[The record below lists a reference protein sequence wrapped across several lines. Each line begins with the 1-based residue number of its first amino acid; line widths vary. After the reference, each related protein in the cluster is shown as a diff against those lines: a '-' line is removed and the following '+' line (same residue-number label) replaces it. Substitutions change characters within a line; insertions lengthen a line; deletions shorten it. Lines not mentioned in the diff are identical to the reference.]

1 MKNITVGGQLKIQGN
16 IHFGVSGPPTL
27 PQSGAIVAY
36 SLRKLFNSYNG
47 YALRVRRAGDLQTLD
62 IGFTNYN
69 VLDVNSI
76 IAFCGNQTGQVVI
89 WYDQSGNGY
98 NAGPGNSG
106 YGVSFPIIYDGT
118 NIQKTSND
126 LPAINF
132 NNAYGLV
139 TSNTIPNITFE
150 SFFAVEQ
157 HPPSVDEKNQRLYS
171 KRRHDLLVSHITPEF
186 VTYYGYRRG
195 TGGVEVNSLLIG
207 GIANIINIIEVTAPT
222 TVTAD
227 LRHNGT
233 TSIGST
239 QTGGALQD
247 NSGFP
252 FSLGVNLFNAPLPG
266 AGNYFTGYISEF
278 IAYNEDQAAYR
289 KQIFD
294 NINYYYKAV

>member
-1 MKNITVGGQLKIQGN
+1 MSRLNVQGKLNLQGN
-16 IHFGVSGPPTL
+16 IHHGVSGPPTL
-27 PQSGAIVAY
+27 PQSGAVVAY

-76 IAFCGNQTGQVVI
+76 IAFCGNQTGRVVI

-106 YGVSFPIIYDGT
+106 YSVNFPIIYDGANISRT
-118 NIQKTSND
+118 NNN

-139 TSNTIPNITFE
+139 TSNSVPNITFE
-150 SFFAVEQ
+150 SFFVVEQ
-157 HPPSVDEKNQRLYS
+157 HPPLADEKNQRIYS
-171 KRRHDLLVSHITPEF
+171 KRQHDLLVSHITPEF
-186 VTYYGYRRG
+186 LTYYNYKRG
-195 TGGVEVNSLLIG
+195 VGGVQVNSG
-207 GIANIINIIEVTAPT
+207 AEPGITDIINIIEVTAPT
-222 TVTAD
+222 TQTAD
-227 LRHNGT
+227 MRRNGVYFV
-233 TSIGST
+233 GSSFS
-239 QTGGALQD
+239 GGALQD

-252 FSLGVNLFNAPLPG
+252 LSLGVNLFNAPSPG
-266 AGNYFTGYISEF
+266 AGNFFTGYISEF